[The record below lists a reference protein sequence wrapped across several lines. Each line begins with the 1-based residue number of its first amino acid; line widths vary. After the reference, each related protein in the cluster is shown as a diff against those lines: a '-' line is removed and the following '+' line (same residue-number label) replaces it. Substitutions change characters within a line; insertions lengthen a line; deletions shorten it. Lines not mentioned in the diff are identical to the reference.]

1 GETGP
6 FAGGILAKRR
16 NEVMDEGDTTQSQ
29 IEGRDAPA
37 AETAASTTEAA
48 ATTETA
54 DEAPPPVEL
63 PAALDINEL
72 QALDPTEIEKLCRD
86 FELRVYPGRSRHH
99 LILDLVRAALGRKI
113 PVTAS
118 GFFDPV
124 DSFGVLRWPR
134 LNFLPVPEDVG
145 VPRAFIQK
153 FKFRPAQ
160 KISGTLR
167 LPRDREKLIM
177 LDEVKTIEGLPAEE
191 WAELKEF
198 DNLTPLYPEGRIMLE
213 NSKTN
218 SISARAVDLLAP
230 LGRGQRG
237 LIVAAPRVGKTIL
250 LKEIAKAIRVNHPE
264 IVLIILLVDERPEEV
279 TDLQREVDCDVYNST
294 FDENSKRHVEVAEL
308 VLERA
313 KRLVEQRKDVVVL
326 LDSITRLARG
336 YNSLQPGKGRTM
348 SGGVEAKA
356 LLKPK
361 KFFGAARNCEEGGS
375 LTILATALVDTGSK
389 MDQVIFEEFK
399 GTGNMELHLDR
410 SLVEKRL
417 YPAIHCLQSATRRE
431 DLLYHPE
438 EWERVQVLR
447 KAMAALP
454 PIEAMEKL
462 IDNLNATKTNA
473 ELLLS
478 GLR

>member
-1 GETGP
+1 
-6 FAGGILAKRR
+6 
-16 NEVMDEGDTTQSQ
+16 MSDSQTTPDPQS
-29 IEGRDAPA
+29 A
-37 AETAASTTEAA
+37 EAA
-48 ATTETA
+48 PESLIVLPET
-54 DEAPPPVEL
+54 
-63 PAALDINEL
+63 LDLNEL
-72 QALDPTEIEKLCRD
+72 QSLEAAEIEKLCRD
-86 FELRVYPGRSRHH
+86 FDLRVHAGRSRHH
-99 LILDLVRAALGRKI
+99 LVLDLLRAALGRRL
-113 PVTAS
+113 PVTTH
-118 GFFDPV
+118 GFVDIGA

-134 LNFLPVPEDVG
+134 LNFLSVPEDVG
-145 VPRAFIQK
+145 IPRAVIQK
-153 FKFRPAQ
+153 FQLRPAQ

-177 LDEVKTIEGLPAEE
+177 LDEIKTIEGVPVDE
-191 WAELKEF
+191 WTAPTAF
-198 DNLTPLYPEGRIMLE
+198 DNLTPLYPQGRIMLE
-213 NSKTN
+213 NAKTN
-218 SISARAVDLLAP
+218 SISARAVDLLTP

-294 FDENSKRHVEVAEL
+294 FDESSRRHVEVAEL

-313 KRLVEQRKDVVVL
+313 KRLVEQRKDVVIL

-336 YNSLQPGKGRTM
+336 YNSLQTGKGRTM

-438 EWERVQVLR
+438 EWERVQLLR

-462 IDNLNATKTNA
+462 IDNLQATKTNA